1 MKEIIKFENVSKTFN
16 DGDETIIALNNT
28 NFTVY
33 AGEFVAIIGPSGSG
47 KSTLLTIMG
56 GLQKPSKGKVFLDGI
71 DIANFNQ
78 DKLNKLRFE
87 KIGFILQQSNLIPY
101 LTIKEQFEFVDKFKK
116 DNHNKEKAEE
126 LMKLVDIYKRKD
138 LYPNDLSGGEK
149 QRAAICRAIY
159 TNPKLILA
167 DEPTASLDTNRSIQ
181 IVELLKENTKQNE
194 NTTIMVTHD
203 DRLLSYFDRVFKI
216 VDGILSEVTNEYIR

>member
-203 DRLLSYFDRVFKI
+203 DRLLSHFDRVFKI

>member
-33 AGEFVAIIGPSGSG
+33 AGEFVAIIGLSGSG

>member
-71 DIANFNQ
+71 DIANLNQ

-216 VDGILSEVTNEYIR
+216 VDGILSEVTNEYTR

>member
-71 DIANFNQ
+71 DIANLNQ